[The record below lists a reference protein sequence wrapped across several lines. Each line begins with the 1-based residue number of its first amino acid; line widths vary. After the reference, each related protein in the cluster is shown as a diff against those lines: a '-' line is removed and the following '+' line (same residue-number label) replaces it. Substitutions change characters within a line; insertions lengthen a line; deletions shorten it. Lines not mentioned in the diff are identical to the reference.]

1 VTLAPKEASGE
12 MKLII
17 DAPQMDRT
25 DLKNIQA
32 ALSVVSLVWPVADE
46 HGLHAHSVHLTSVEE
61 DTEPR
66 TVQADPDWCQN
77 LARSH

>member
-1 VTLAPKEASGE
+1 

-17 DAPQMDRT
+17 DVPQMDRT

-32 ALSVVSLVWPVADE
+32 ALSGVSLVWLVVDE
-46 HGLHAHSVHLTSVEE
+46 HGLHAHSAHLTSVEE
-61 DTEPR
+61 DTEPYL
-66 TVQADPDWCQN
+66 VQADPDRCQN

>member
-1 VTLAPKEASGE
+1 

-17 DAPQMDRT
+17 DVPQMDRT

-32 ALSVVSLVWPVADE
+32 ALSVVSLVWPVVDE
-46 HGLHAHSVHLTSVEE
+46 HGLHAHSAHLTSVEQ
-61 DTEPR
+61 DTEPH

>member
-1 VTLAPKEASGE
+1 
-12 MKLII
+12 
-17 DAPQMDRT
+17 
-25 DLKNIQA
+25 
-32 ALSVVSLVWPVADE
+32 
-46 HGLHAHSVHLTSVEE
+46 VEE

>member
-1 VTLAPKEASGE
+1 

-17 DAPQMDRT
+17 DVPQMDRT

-32 ALSVVSLVWPVADE
+32 ALSVVSLVWLVVDE
-46 HGLHAHSVHLTSVEE
+46 HGLHAYSAHLTSVEE

-66 TVQADPDWCQN
+66 TVQADPDWRQD